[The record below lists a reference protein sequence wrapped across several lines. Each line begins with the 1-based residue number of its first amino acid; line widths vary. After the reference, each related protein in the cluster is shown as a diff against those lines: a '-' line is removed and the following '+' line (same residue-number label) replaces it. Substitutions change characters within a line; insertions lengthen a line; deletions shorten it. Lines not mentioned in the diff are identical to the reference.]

1 MSGNCRDQTGTLRV
15 LGSWSLAGL
24 LWVWAVLLEVTH
36 LVAVVAFDL
45 VMSKAVLVTALMQL
59 ASSAMSWGTWMVL
72 RDWICFGISGVM
84 SGKSVFKVE
93 VNV

>member
-1 MSGNCRDQTGTLRV
+1 MPFANAEFIVSGNCRDQTGTLRV

-45 VMSKAVLVTALMQL
+45 VDVEGGFGHRADAV
-59 ASSAMSWGTWMVL
+59 GFYGDVL
-72 RDWICFGISGVM
+72 GNLDGSEGLDLFWNFLGV
-84 SGKSVFKVE
+84 KH
-93 VNV
+93 